1 MTRDDEM
8 WQPEKDKKV
17 VEVSA
22 KKRLSTES
30 SAKKRMSTDSFK
42 YTPMEKGKQDE
53 FKEIKPT
60 PKRKSKKLS
69 LEDAK
74 PNDPNAKA
82 IERLMAKNGPKY
94 LVKWLKQSEDENTW
108 EHKSAIPKHILKVEQ
123 IILFFKDFL
132 TNHFFFFFQ
141 YYERD
146 LSRLGTSPPAMD
158 SDMF

>member
-1 MTRDDEM
+1 MMMTRDDEM

-53 FKEIKPT
+53 FKETKPK

-74 PNDPNAKA
+74 PKDPNAKV
-82 IERLMAKNGPKY
+82 IERLIAKNGPKY
-94 LVKWLKQSEDENTW
+94 LVKWLKKSEDENTW
-108 EHKSAIPKHILKVEQ
+108 EHKSAIPKNILKVEKL
-123 IILFFKDFL
+123 ILIF
-132 TNHFFFFFQ
+132 
-141 YYERD
+141 
-146 LSRLGTSPPAMD
+146 
-158 SDMF
+158 

>member
-1 MTRDDEM
+1 MMMTRDDDM
-8 WQPEKDKKV
+8 WQPEEDKKV
-17 VEVSA
+17 IEVSAKKSFA
-22 KKRLSTES
+22 KKRLSTE
-30 SAKKRMSTDSFK
+30 SFK

-53 FKEIKPT
+53 FKETKPT

-74 PNDPNAKA
+74 PNDPNAKV

-123 IILFFKDFL
+123 IILIFKDFL
-132 TNHFFFFFQ
+132 TNHFF
-141 YYERD
+141 
-146 LSRLGTSPPAMD
+146 LLPVL
-158 SDMF
+158 